1 MSDRMGQDRAA
12 AAIERVER
20 ALSRIEAAAARRPS
34 PPPSDTREL
43 SELRDAYR
51 ALRGR
56 VEGTIGALDRLLAMA
71 DG

>member
-1 MSDRMGQDRAA
+1 MKGSMGQDRAA

-20 ALSRIEAAAARRPS
+20 ALSRIEAAAARRP
-34 PPPSDTREL
+34 PAPAADNQEL

-56 VEGTIGALDRLLAMA
+56 VEGTVGALDRLLALA